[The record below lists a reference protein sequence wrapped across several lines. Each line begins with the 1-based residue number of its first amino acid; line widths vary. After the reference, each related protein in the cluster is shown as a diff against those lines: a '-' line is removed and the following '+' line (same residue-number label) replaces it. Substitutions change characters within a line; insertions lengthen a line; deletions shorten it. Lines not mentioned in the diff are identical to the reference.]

1 MTGASGPAW
10 PSWWQERAARRAPPP
25 PRPRLEGSGDVDI
38 AIVGAGFT
46 GLWTSI
52 VLAGR
57 HPGLRIAVV
66 ERERVGFGASGRNG
80 GFAMTMVGRSIHD
93 LRRKVGPRH
102 ARAIHL
108 AMGGTLERI
117 ERFCAAEGIDA
128 ELSRP
133 GLLTVSNGPEQ
144 DVRIEQDLA
153 ASRRLGLDD
162 LTPLDAS
169 GCRAL
174 VAEEGVRR
182 GHLEE
187 NALLVNPAALALGL
201 AAAAERR
208 GVVIHERSAVTRLDG
223 DASGVVLHSPQ
234 GALRAGRALLAT
246 NAYAHAVPRL
256 RRFLF
261 TVCAYIVCTEPLSD
275 AQWARVGWERRLGVE
290 DRRVMPHFH
299 RPTPDGRI
307 LWGGRDA
314 PVSRVGPDPRRDRD
328 PRIFG
333 RLEQTFR
340 SAFPQ
345 LDDVRVTE
353 AWGGPVGA
361 TVSCLPHVG
370 WLHPGRVA
378 YALGYSGHGV
388 GPSALVA
395 RVAADLLMER
405 DSPLLRLP
413 LVTRRPIPMPPGPLR
428 WSLLDAAQRVLQ
440 AADDR
445 GGARGPVGRGLV
457 RLLQ

>member
-1 MTGASGPAW
+1 MSIERAPGW
-10 PSWWQERAARRAPPP
+10 PSWWQERAARRCPPP
-25 PRPRLEGSGDVDI
+25 PRPRLEGDHRVDI

-46 GLWTSI
+46 GLWTAI
-52 VLAGR
+52 RLADR
-57 HPGLRIAVV
+57 HPGLRIAIV

-80 GFAMTMVGRSIHD
+80 GFAMTMVGRSLHD
-93 LRRKVGPRH
+93 LLRKLGPRD
-102 ARAIHL
+102 ARAIRL
-108 AMGGTLERI
+108 AMGATLSGI

-133 GLLTVSNGPEQ
+133 GLLTVSNGEEQ

-153 ASRRLGLDD
+153 AARHLGLDD
-162 LTPLDAS
+162 LTPLDAA

-174 VAEEGVRR
+174 VAAEGVRR
-182 GHLEE
+182 GHLEAS
-187 NALLVNPAALALGL
+187 ALLVNPAALALGL
-201 AAAAERR
+201 ATAAARR
-208 GVVIHERSAVTRLDG
+208 GVAIHERSAVTRIEG
-223 DASGVVLHSPQ
+223 TGAGVVLRTPH
-234 GALRAGRALLAT
+234 GRLEAGRALLAT
-246 NAYAHAVPRL
+246 NAYAHAVGRL

-261 TVCAYIVCTEPLSD
+261 TVCAYIICTQPLSD
-275 AQWARVGWERRLGVE
+275 AQWARVGWESGVGIE

-314 PVSRVGPDPRRDRD
+314 PVSPVGPDPRRDRD
-328 PRIFG
+328 PRIFR
-333 RLEQTFR
+333 RLEETFR
-340 SAFPQ
+340 QTFPQ
-345 LDDVRVTE
+345 LDDVRIAEV
-353 AWGGPVGA
+353 WGGPVGA

-370 WLHPGRVA
+370 WLHRGRVA

-395 RVAADLLMER
+395 RVAADLLTER
-405 DSPLLRLP
+405 DSALLRLP
-413 LVTRRPIPMPPGPLR
+413 FVTRRPMPMPPGPLR
-428 WSLLDAAQRVLQ
+428 WPLLGGAQRVLQ

-445 GGARGPVGRGLV
+445 GGAGGPLERSLV